1 MAQPTVITNPTP
13 KTLKLFEAMRNHK
26 HQQLEKVT
34 EMERGIFSIR
44 V

>member
-1 MAQPTVITNPTP
+1 MTQPIIITEPSQ

-26 HQQLEKVT
+26 HKQLEKMK
-34 EMERGIFSIR
+34 EMERGIFSIK